1 MEANTPVKIYNHNVN
16 DIGIK
21 GQLREYLLPGSRG
34 VPTVLTMPFSEVE
47 YVNSRSPIF
56 RNGTGQ
62 FDPETRE
69 SVYKALYLDNWQDT
83 VLFDEEIE
91 RIIRENDMDSAE
103 KFLNVT
109 DVFTIQRIRGHL
121 ISLTNDSDI
130 DISRR
135 MIDLIEFRYDEIN
148 HGIRQTKWNMAKA
161 KERMERDQDPRIA
174 AMQAQIA
181 EMQKM
186 ITTLQSQANLPTDQ
200 KETPAKTVRKPST
213 KKVDAKAES

>member
-1 MEANTPVKIYNHNVN
+1 MIDANTPVKIYNHSVN

-21 GQLREYLLPGSRG
+21 GQLREYLLSGSRG

-56 RNGTGQ
+56 RNGTVQ
-62 FDPETRE
+62 FDPETCDDI
-69 SVYKALYLDNWQDT
+69 YKALYLDNWKDT

-91 RIIRENDMDSAE
+91 RIIRENDMDAAE
-103 KFLNVT
+103 KFLKVT

-121 ISLTNDSDI
+121 IGLTNDPDI

-135 MIDLIEFRYDEIN
+135 MIDLIEGRYDEIN
-148 HGIRQTKWNMAKA
+148 HGVRHTKLSTAKA
-161 KERMERDQDPRIA
+161 KARMEQDEDPRIA
-174 AMQAQIA
+174 IMQAQMA

-186 ITTLQSQANLPTDQ
+186 IAALQAQA
-200 KETPAKTVRKPST
+200 TPAKEPTAKSARRTAP
-213 KKVDAKAES
+213 KKTEAPAE

>member
-1 MEANTPVKIYNHNVN
+1 MIDANTPVKIYNHSVN

-21 GQLREYLLPGSRG
+21 GQLREYLLSGSRG

-56 RNGTGQ
+56 RNGTVQ
-62 FDPETRE
+62 FDPETRDDI
-69 SVYKALYLDNWQDT
+69 YKALYLDNWKDT

-91 RIIRENDMDSAE
+91 RIIRENDMDAAE
-103 KFLNVT
+103 KFLKVT

-121 ISLTNDSDI
+121 IGLTNDPDI

-135 MIDLIEFRYDEIN
+135 MIDLIEGRYDEIN
-148 HGIRQTKWNMAKA
+148 HGVRHTKLSTAKA
-161 KERMERDQDPRIA
+161 KARMEQDEDPRIA
-174 AMQAQIA
+174 IMQAQMA

-186 ITTLQSQANLPTDQ
+186 IAALQAQATPAKEPTA
-200 KETPAKTVRKPST
+200 KSTRRTVPKKTETPA
-213 KKVDAKAES
+213 E